1 MTTEKRAR
9 ANGPGLPTVL
19 SQEEWDELH
28 DALELALDALGDGP
42 GDVDMS
48 YLVNSVSFQREALR
62 LATRR
67 LEAMRLG
74 RGGV

>member
-1 MTTEKRAR
+1 MTTEQRAR

-42 GDVDMS
+42 GDVDMP
-48 YLVNSVSFQREALR
+48 YLVNCMIHQRVALR
-62 LATRR
+62 LTHGKAR
-67 LEAMRLG
+67 ENG
-74 RGGV
+74 RPC